1 MAIIF
6 EATIKVDDNKNWYIE
21 LVDTVDSRVE
31 KCVSIE
37 EFESKMEELGEDYGG
52 NIDEVRW
59 SKDEDVA
66 PHIMDEIR
74 MKMAEAKAKIEEKTG
89 EELTPAGNHGGD

>member
-1 MAIIF
+1 MAVIF
-6 EATIKVDDNKNWYIE
+6 EATIKVDDNQSWYIE
-21 LVDTVDSRVE
+21 LIDTVDSRVE

-37 EFESKMEELGEDYGG
+37 EFEQKMQELGQDYGG
-52 NIDEVRW
+52 NIDEVKW

-74 MKMAEAKAKIEEKTG
+74 MKMAQAKAKIEEQTG
-89 EELTPAGNHGGD
+89 EELMPSDNRGDD